1 MDRLERPI
9 RIPPQFVDY
18 VNKHSIFEIQK
29 ELLKRLIIWRPPDP
43 ITFLIDV
50 LKSESLN
57 SVGPSIFILG
67 PPCVGKHTLGRHVAR
82 KLNCVH
88 IPVRALRQ
96 AAEDNLIR
104 QNNEGAIFYADYL
117 RKRIEEKD
125 CKTMGYVLT
134 GFPMTEEEG
143 KALQIFGIFPEK
155 IIVLNASD
163 NVLRSRVSGKVID
176 RLTKEPYH
184 KLYNP
189 PSDPE
194 VESRLVPADDA
205 SDIDCRIAEFRHH
218 FIAIGQMYTD
228 IIVNLR
234 GDQPLSDL
242 YSQAICHLSRPA
254 RNPAMWTPRV
264 LLLGFSGSGR
274 KTVADKLAERYE
286 LIPVHCGTLI
296 RREVIRETKLGTAM
310 KIYVDA
316 HSSGKNKDFAM
327 LYQCIFEQKYMLQCP
342 LPDEMVIKLLQ
353 ARLSELDCT
362 LKGWVLFGF
371 PRTRLQAQMLD
382 EVDLA
387 PNRVLLLNIGH
398 NDAAARLNVRRVDV
412 VTGARYD
419 LCLAPPPEPPV
430 PMLERVAGRVGRP
443 PGMAECEVSLK
454 LTRHAA
460 HRDELVE
467 YYGPRVL
474 NVNADREKETV
485 FEQVESFL
493 VNKMPR
499 PARINPL
506 ANLKDEEKAILEEYF
521 QQHHI
526 MEIFESNGNF
536 LKALLAGLCVML
548 PPRPRDWLKDSLK
561 VLSSAP
567 FLQLSSDVLIPEQIR
582 PLTTGPWRRF
592 DYRDFMLHHLGPPV
606 DPWKMTIAREFS
618 KRNDQRKCLRKWKG
632 LIEDTKETESTDDWV
647 FTARICYARKTM
659 GKFLFVWR
667 DYVQRRKTNIR
678 AFCDMMKEVERNIRL
693 SMSFQSLK
701 ASVFGAAQILPR
713 GVCRFQRDWL
723 TELPDRIQRMI
734 FSHLTPIDFARCALV
749 NQAWKVA
756 VDLNAAAVDLDLSE
770 IPNRATNALMLKLLH
785 QRRKKVRK
793 INLANCS
800 LLTSSGLAALTLCA
814 NLQVVNLDNCSNVT
828 VTSLGLITFAQA
840 MGGIR
845 RWILNNLPQLNDKV
859 LETIGS
865 RTALESLECR
875 HSTTPTKHSVIQ
887 KQIAYFEKNDLQ
899 MKRVTSEGGTIKISS
914 SKLKS
919 LCIHG
924 DNWLMDFGFRRLYP
938 EKLTKLVV
946 VNCPNVEDQ
955 IIGRLVKLENL
966 RCLNL
971 SHCYRLT
978 DRCAALICGS
988 SYASRLQELYL
999 AYCYKLTDSG
1009 ISPLIQKMA
1018 SLFYLSLEGCSALTD
1033 EALIGVRNC
1042 RNLCWI
1048 NISRTCL
1055 GDTLD
1060 IIVLL
1065 VQVAQV
1071 HSIRQ

>member
-1 MDRLERPI
+1 
-9 RIPPQFVDY
+9 
-18 VNKHSIFEIQK
+18 
-29 ELLKRLIIWRPPDP
+29 
-43 ITFLIDV
+43 
-50 LKSESLN
+50 
-57 SVGPSIFILG
+57 
-67 PPCVGKHTLGRHVAR
+67 
-82 KLNCVH
+82 
-88 IPVRALRQ
+88 
-96 AAEDNLIR
+96 
-104 QNNEGAIFYADYL
+104 
-117 RKRIEEKD
+117 
-125 CKTMGYVLT
+125 
-134 GFPMTEEEG
+134 MTEEEG

-316 HSSGKNKDFAM
+316 HSSV
-327 LYQCIFEQKYMLQCP
+327 
-342 LPDEMVIKLLQ
+342 PDEMVIKLLQ

-499 PARINPL
+499 P
-506 ANLKDEEKAILEEYF
+506 
-521 QQHHI
+521 
-526 MEIFESNGNF
+526 
-536 LKALLAGLCVML
+536 
-548 PPRPRDWLKDSLK
+548 
-561 VLSSAP
+561 
-567 FLQLSSDVLIPEQIR
+567 
-582 PLTTGPWRRF
+582 
-592 DYRDFMLHHLGPPV
+592 
-606 DPWKMTIAREFS
+606 
-618 KRNDQRKCLRKWKG
+618 
-632 LIEDTKETESTDDWV
+632 
-647 FTARICYARKTM
+647 
-659 GKFLFVWR
+659 
-667 DYVQRRKTNIR
+667 
-678 AFCDMMKEVERNIRL
+678 
-693 SMSFQSLK
+693 
-701 ASVFGAAQILPR
+701 
-713 GVCRFQRDWL
+713 
-723 TELPDRIQRMI
+723 
-734 FSHLTPIDFARCALV
+734 
-749 NQAWKVA
+749 
-756 VDLNAAAVDLDLSE
+756 
-770 IPNRATNALMLKLLH
+770 
-785 QRRKKVRK
+785 
-793 INLANCS
+793 
-800 LLTSSGLAALTLCA
+800 
-814 NLQVVNLDNCSNVT
+814 
-828 VTSLGLITFAQA
+828 
-840 MGGIR
+840 
-845 RWILNNLPQLNDKV
+845 
-859 LETIGS
+859 
-865 RTALESLECR
+865 
-875 HSTTPTKHSVIQ
+875 
-887 KQIAYFEKNDLQ
+887 
-899 MKRVTSEGGTIKISS
+899 
-914 SKLKS
+914 
-919 LCIHG
+919 
-924 DNWLMDFGFRRLYP
+924 
-938 EKLTKLVV
+938 
-946 VNCPNVEDQ
+946 
-955 IIGRLVKLENL
+955 
-966 RCLNL
+966 
-971 SHCYRLT
+971 
-978 DRCAALICGS
+978 
-988 SYASRLQELYL
+988 
-999 AYCYKLTDSG
+999 
-1009 ISPLIQKMA
+1009 
-1018 SLFYLSLEGCSALTD
+1018 
-1033 EALIGVRNC
+1033 
-1042 RNLCWI
+1042 
-1048 NISRTCL
+1048 
-1055 GDTLD
+1055 
-1060 IIVLL
+1060 
-1065 VQVAQV
+1065 V
-1071 HSIRQ
+1071 HPK